1 MNCDDYSSKDSVCEE
16 YNYNIAYKKHSKEV
30 FNFLVFNYGDKQ
42 LAEDIIQEAFLTL
55 WKNCKSVPLKNVRAY
70 LYTISKNKIIDTFRS
85 TNRISKYKKHTSV
98 TIERQTPE
106 YIFEEKEF
114 HQELNRVLDNMP
126 EKYRVPFLLNRVDKK
141 KYKEIA
147 EIMEVTVKSV
157 EKRIFN
163 ALEFLQRELQINKK
177 RF

>member
-1 MNCDDYSSKDSVCEE
+1 MNCDDYSSKDSICEE
-16 YNYNIAYKKHSKEV
+16 RNYNIAFRKHSKEV
-30 FNFLVFNYGDKQ
+30 FNYLVYHYGDKQ

-55 WKNCKSVPLKNVRAY
+55 WQNCKNVPLKNVRAY
-70 LYTISKNKIIDTFRS
+70 LYTISRNKIIDSFRS
-85 TNRISKYKKHTSV
+85 IGHAQNYKKNIINT
-98 TIERQTPE
+98 TEKQTPE

-114 HQELNRVLDNMP
+114 HQKLNGVLDSMP
-126 EKYRVPFLLNRVDKK
+126 EKYRVPFLLNRIDKK

-147 EIMEVTVKSV
+147 EIMDVSVKSV

-163 ALEFLQRELQINKK
+163 ALEFLQNELQINKK

>member
-1 MNCDDYSSKDSVCEE
+1 MNCDDYSSKDSICEE
-16 YNYNIAYKKHSKEV
+16 RNYNIAFKRHSKEV
-30 FNFLVFNYGDKQ
+30 FNFLVYNYGDKQ

-55 WKNCKSVPLKNVRAY
+55 WKNCKNVPLKNVRAY

-85 TNRISKYKKHTSV
+85 ANHALNYKKNGPSI
-98 TIERQTPE
+98 IEKQTPE

-114 HQELNRVLDNMP
+114 HQKLNQVLDSMP
-126 EKYRVPFLLNRVDKK
+126 ENYRVPFLLNRIDKK
-141 KYKEIA
+141 KYREIA
-147 EIMEVTVKSV
+147 EIMDVSVKSV

-163 ALEFLQRELQINKK
+163 ALEFLQKELQINKK

>member
-1 MNCDDYSSKDSVCEE
+1 MNCDDYSSEGSICEE
-16 YNYNIAYKKHSKEV
+16 RNYNIAFKKHSKEV

-55 WKNCKSVPLKNVRAY
+55 WQNCRKVPLKSVRAY
-70 LYTISKNKIIDTFRS
+70 LYTISKNKIIDTFRN
-85 TNRISKYKKHTSV
+85 TNRALKYKKNTSS
-98 TIERQTPE
+98 TIEKQTPE

-114 HQELNRVLDNMP
+114 HQELNRVLGNMP
-126 EKYRVPFLLNRVDKK
+126 ENYRIPFLLNRVDKK

-147 EIMEVTVKSV
+147 EIMGVTVKSV

-163 ALEFLQRELQINKK
+163 ALEFLQKELQINKK

>member
-1 MNCDDYSSKDSVCEE
+1 MTYDDYSSKDSVCEE
-16 YNYNIAYKKHSKEV
+16 RNYNIAYKKHSKEV

-55 WKNCKSVPLKNVRAY
+55 WKNCKNVPLKNVRAY
-70 LYTISKNKIIDTFRS
+70 LYTISKNKIIDTFRNA
-85 TNRISKYKKHTSV
+85 NRALKYKKSTSNM
-98 TIERQTPE
+98 TEKQTPE

-114 HQELNRVLDNMP
+114 HQELNRVLDRMP
-126 EKYRVPFLLNRVDKK
+126 ENYRVPFLLNRVDKK

-147 EIMEVTVKSV
+147 EIMGVTVKSV

-163 ALEFLQRELQINKK
+163 ALEFLQKELQINKK

>member
-1 MNCDDYSSKDSVCEE
+1 MNCDVYSSKDSICEE
-16 YNYNIAYKKHSKEV
+16 RNYNIAFKKHSKEV
-30 FNFLVFNYGDKQ
+30 FNFLVYNYGDKE
-42 LAEDIIQEAFLTL
+42 LAEDIVQEAFITL
-55 WKNCKSVPLKNVRAY
+55 WRNCEKVPLKSVRAY
-70 LYTISKNKIIDTFRS
+70 LYTISKNRIIDTFRS
-85 TNRISKYKKHTSV
+85 ANSALKYKKNSV
-98 TIERQTPE
+98 NTVEKQTPE

-114 HQELNRVLDNMP
+114 HQKLNQVLDKMP

-147 EIMEVTVKSV
+147 EIMGVSVKSV

-163 ALEFLQRELQINKK
+163 ALEFLQQELHINKK